1 MIENKLI
8 SLSSNAEGFSVIES
22 QNLRLFLLNV
32 VCSEIKLKTNASEI
46 NEKNIEKIINK
57 NFNFFKNKNNRML
70 TRENTEILIE
80 FLCRDNRFA
89 YTKDDFISDEEN
101 IGYPNVY
108 WRCVRAGSPTDVGSV
123 HADEWFW
130 ALGHGTIPSGYTR
143 VKTWIPII
151 QGEQCGL
158 TILPGSHKKDF
169 NYSFSLGKD
178 GKKRPQFDDA
188 EALQGMCSAGVCV
201 GNAIIFND
209 RLLHGGISS
218 KNFRLSVEWTSC
230 IKTIAS

>member
-1 MIENKLI
+1 M
-8 SLSSNAEGFSVIES
+8 
-22 QNLRLFLLNV
+22 LNV
-32 VCSEIKLKTNASEI
+32 VCSEIKLKTNTSEI

-143 VKTWIPII
+143 VKTIPII

-158 TILPGSHKKDF
+158 TILSVPTKKTLIIHF
-169 NYSFSLGKD
+169 LWAKTERKGLSLMT
-178 GKKRPQFDDA
+178 Q
-188 EALQGMCSAGVCV
+188 
-201 GNAIIFND
+201 
-209 RLLHGGISS
+209 
-218 KNFRLSVEWTSC
+218 RLSRECVSGCLRWKRNNIQRPVTTWRDIVKKLQTKC
-230 IKTIAS
+230 

>member
-1 MIENKLI
+1 M
-8 SLSSNAEGFSVIES
+8 
-22 QNLRLFLLNV
+22 LNV
-32 VCSEIKLKTNASEI
+32 VCSEIKLKTNTSEI

-158 TILPGSHKKDF
+158 TILPGSHK
-169 NYSFSLGKD
+169 
-178 GKKRPQFDDA
+178 
-188 EALQGMCSAGVCV
+188 
-201 GNAIIFND
+201 
-209 RLLHGGISS
+209 RL
-218 KNFRLSVEWTSC
+218 
-230 IKTIAS
+230 